1 MAITGNTTFTALYR
15 TNGYT
20 VTFQS
25 LSSSGNIA
33 VSNQTVQNNGYPYN
47 PSDPSKVT
55 FGGVTYT
62 FKGWTTSYTGSSWYL
77 YTNQPLV
84 TPSYQR
90 INSNATF
97 YAVYTTNDK
106 STISYTAAA
115 GKETDFDA
123 RDFYN
128 AYRNQYN
135 GTLNYVTFNV
145 AKSTY
150 NSFEGAV
157 YAGNSSLS
165 HSDLTDSRFYYDRLQ
180 RTAARLRSATST
192 GERAACLGELRD
204 CFALSDRIG
213 RALGSQSVRR
223 VEG

>member
-1 MAITGNTTFTALYR
+1 M
-15 TNGYT
+15 
-20 VTFQS
+20 
-25 LSSSGNIA
+25 
-33 VSNQTVQNNGYPYN
+33 
-47 PSDPSKVT
+47 
-55 FGGVTYT
+55 
-62 FKGWTTSYTGSSWYL
+62 
-77 YTNQPLV
+77 

-165 HSDLTDSRFYYDRLQ
+165 HSDLTDSRFY
-180 RTAARLRSATST
+180 
-192 GERAACLGELRD
+192 
-204 CFALSDRIG
+204 
-213 RALGSQSVRR
+213 
-223 VEG
+223 